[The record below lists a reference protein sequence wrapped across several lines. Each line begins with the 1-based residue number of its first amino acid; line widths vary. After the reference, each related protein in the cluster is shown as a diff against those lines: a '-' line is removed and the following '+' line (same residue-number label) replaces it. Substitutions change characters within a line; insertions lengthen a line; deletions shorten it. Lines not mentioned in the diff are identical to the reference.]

1 MKITQAKNYKKPLY
15 AIGIAAAIV
24 AASVSGCTDSGKISY
39 AGEMDTRPT
48 ETSEVRLAG
57 ETYETEKT
65 PTETSETKTASETTK
80 RPTMTTKVILDG
92 GAPIDDN
99 DCYEA

>member
-1 MKITQAKNYKKPLY
+1 MKITQAKDYKKPLY

-24 AASVSGCTDSGKISY
+24 AASVSGCSDPNKINY
-39 AGEMDTRPT
+39 AGEIDARPT
-48 ETSEVRLAG
+48 ETSEVRLDG
-57 ETYETEKT
+57 EVADTS
-65 PTETSETKTASETTK
+65 PETSETKTTSETNK